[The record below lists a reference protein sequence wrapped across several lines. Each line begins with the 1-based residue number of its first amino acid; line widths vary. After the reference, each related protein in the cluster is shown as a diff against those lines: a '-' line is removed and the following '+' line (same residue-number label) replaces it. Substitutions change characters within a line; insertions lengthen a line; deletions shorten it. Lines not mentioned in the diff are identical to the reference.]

1 MNIDR
6 MIIGWV
12 QLIERYRI
20 ALIIGFIALAIFSI
34 FYIKDNLGIT
44 TDTTDMLSDELA
56 WRKLDIEYEKQF
68 PQFIDNV
75 LIVIES
81 NTPDQ
86 AIDTA
91 IKLYSALKKNPRLI
105 SDIYYPNLLPYF
117 RRSAFLFFND
127 EELQDLADQ
136 LATIQPFLG
145 TLLQDKN
152 MRGLFTMLIDALQ
165 YKEDSEDIE
174 LKPLLLEINRA
185 LENEKYNVSWQHLMS
200 SDKNLK
206 PVYREFIVL
215 QTLESDEELLPGE
228 DVIIHIRTI
237 ISSLKLDND
246 SVQIRLTGG
255 TALSYEELKSVS
267 EANIQAIIISFILV
281 AIILLIGL
289 DSIWLVFTALITLF
303 FGLIATTAFAAATVG
318 ELNLISVAFAVLYIG
333 LGIDF
338 TIHLTLRYREQAL
351 LSGESN
357 NALQQAMSRIFRSLI
372 LCAITTAIGFY
383 SFIPTDYQG
392 VAELGWIAGSG
403 MFISILFTLT
413 LLPALLSLRPYQAK
427 TRKQNR
433 CYHRLISF
441 LSTLPYN
448 YSKQILLFTLVVLI
462 GFVSQ
467 LYRVTFDINTLNLQD
482 PENESVQTY
491 RDLLKDS
498 ESSPWSGIL
507 LKENRSDTVAAIK
520 EIEQL
525 DLVDKVVW
533 YEDLL
538 PTDQDDKL
546 FIIDEMNLFMGV
558 LSTEESNTEINN
570 ADRIEVIK
578 KLKMKLGSFSRH
590 KLDTN
595 PELNNEISK
604 LGTHLT
610 MLLNNSSDNKNFI
623 SLERQL
629 LSNLDGRIRALND
642 ALSAVQV
649 ELKDIPAAV
658 HDRWVSQKN
667 SKIEHYKI
675 EIFPREN
682 LNDNAAMKRFVSQLQ
697 AYDNTVIGSPIINIE
712 AGNAVITA
720 FKSAFTY
727 ALIAIALLLLVLIKV
742 KMDAI
747 IILISVLV
755 GSVFTFGFMLIFNI
769 PLNFAN
775 IIGLPL
781 LLGIGVDSGIHIADR
796 FRQEQDSNKNIF
808 TTSSS
813 RGIIVS
819 SLTTICSV
827 GNLAFSSHTGT
838 ASMGL
843 LLTLGLASMM
853 ISTMMILPAFLIW
866 QNSLTVKRTNGAR
879 R

>member
-6 MIIGWV
+6 IIISWV
-12 QLIERYRI
+12 QSIERFRI
-20 ALIIGFIALAIFSI
+20 AIIIAFIVLTVFSI
-34 FYIKDNLGIT
+34 FYIIDNLGVS
-44 TDTTDMLSDELA
+44 TDTTDMLSEELA

-68 PQFIDNV
+68 PQFNDNV

-81 NTPDQ
+81 ETADQ
-86 AIDTA
+86 ATDTA
-91 IKLYSALKKNPRLI
+91 IRLHTALKDNPKLI

-117 RRSAFLFFND
+117 RQSAFLFFND

-136 LATIQPFLG
+136 LASVQAFLG

-152 MRGLFTMLIDALQ
+152 LRGLFTMISNAIQ
-165 YKEDSEDIE
+165 HKEDGEDIE
-174 LKPLLLEINRA
+174 IKPLLLEINRA
-185 LENEKYNVSWQHLMS
+185 LDNENYNVSWQRLMS
-200 SDKNLK
+200 SDKVEK
-206 PVYREFIVL
+206 SVYREFIML
-215 QTLESDEELLPGE
+215 QTLESKEELLPGA
-228 DVIIHIRTI
+228 DVLAHIRTVI
-237 ISSLKLDND
+237 RSLNLND
-246 SVQIRLTGG
+246 AVRVRLTDG

-289 DSIWLVFTALITLF
+289 DSIWLVITSLITLF

-338 TIHLTLRYREQAL
+338 TVHLTLRYREQVHAT
-351 LSGESN
+351 GGSN
-357 NALQQAMSRIFRSLI
+357 NALQQAMLHIFRSLI
-372 LCAITTAIGFY
+372 LCSITTAIGFY

-403 MFISILFTLT
+403 MLISIIYTLT
-413 LLPALLSLRPYQAK
+413 LLPALLSLRPYQSNDK
-427 TRKQNR
+427 NIYKNSHKIVILLT
-433 CYHRLISF
+433 
-441 LSTLPYN
+441 TLPYK
-448 YSKQILLFTLVVLI
+448 YSKQILIFTLIVLI
-462 GFVSQ
+462 AFISQ

-498 ESSPWSGIL
+498 DSSPWSSIL
-507 LKENRSDTVAAIK
+507 LKENRSDAIAAIK

-525 DLVDKVVW
+525 DLVDDVIW

-538 PTDQDDKL
+538 PNDQEDKL
-546 FIIDEMNLFMGV
+546 FIIDEINLFMGQ
-558 LSTEESNTEINN
+558 LSTEATKEQINN
-570 ADRIEVIK
+570 IERTVAVETLVK
-578 KLKMKLGSFSRH
+578 KLDYFSGH
-590 KLDTN
+590 ELESN
-595 PELNNEISK
+595 PELYSEIRK
-604 LGTHLT
+604 LKTHLT
-610 MLLNNSSDNKNFI
+610 TLLNNSSDNMNLL
-623 SLERQL
+623 SLEKQL
-629 LSNLDGRIRALND
+629 LSNLDGRIHSLND
-642 ALSAVQV
+642 ALNAEHV
-649 ELKDIPAAV
+649 ELGDIPATV
-658 HDRWVSQKN
+658 HDRWVSHK
-667 SKIEHYKI
+667 HYKI
-675 EIFPREN
+675 EIFPRED
-682 LNDNAAMKRFVSQLQ
+682 LNDNAAMKRFVDQLQ

-712 AGNAVITA
+712 AGAAVITA
-720 FKSAFTY
+720 FKNAFTY
-727 ALIAIALLLLVLIKV
+727 ALITITLLLLVLIKV
-742 KMDAI
+742 KGDAV
-747 IILISVLV
+747 IILVSVLV

-796 FRQEQDSNKNIF
+796 FRQEQGTNKNIF

-813 RGIIVS
+813 RGVIVS
-819 SLTTICSV
+819 SLTTICSI

-853 ISTMMILPAFLIW
+853 VSTMMILPAFLIW
-866 QNSLTVKRTNGAR
+866 QDSLQKQKTTS
-879 R
+879 

>member
-1 MNIDR
+1 MSNIQSSYFDQ
-6 MIIGWV
+6 MIIRWV
-12 QLIERYRI
+12 QLVESYRI
-20 ALIIGFIALAIFSI
+20 ALIFGFITLTIFSI
-34 FYIKDNLGIT
+34 FYIKDNLGIS
-44 TDTTDMLSDELA
+44 TDTTDMLSEDLA

-68 PQFIDNV
+68 PQFTDNV

-81 NTPDQ
+81 ETPDQ
-86 AIDTA
+86 ATDAA
-91 IKLYSALKKNPRLI
+91 IKLHTALKENPVLI
-105 SDIYYPNLLPYF
+105 SDIYYPNILPYF
-117 RRSAFLFFND
+117 RQSAFLFFND

-152 MRGLFTMLIDALQ
+152 MRGFFTMLTDALQ
-165 YKEDSEDIE
+165 YKEDGEEIE
-174 LKPLLLEINRA
+174 LKTLLLEINRA
-185 LENEKYNVSWQHLMS
+185 FENKSYNVSWQHLMN
-200 SDKNLK
+200 SDKIK
-206 PVYREFIVL
+206 KDIYREFIVL
-215 QTLESDEELLPGE
+215 KTLESKEELLPGA
-228 DVIIHIRTI
+228 DVINHVRTT
-237 ISSLKLDND
+237 ISTLAFDHD
-246 SVQIRLTGG
+246 SVKIRLTGG

-289 DSIWLVFTALITLF
+289 DSIWLVFASLITLI
-303 FGLIATTAFAAATVG
+303 FGLITTTAFAAATVG

-338 TIHLTLRYREQAL
+338 TIHLVLRYREQVL
-351 LSGESN
+351 LTEKN
-357 NALQQAMSRIFRSLI
+357 IALQQAMTKIFRSLL

-403 MFISILFTLT
+403 MFISIFFTLT
-413 LLPALLSLRPYQAK
+413 LLPALLSLRHYQSEK
-427 TRKQNR
+427 KR
-433 CYHRLISF
+433 F
-441 LSTLPYN
+441 LKGNKVFVTFVTTLPYK
-448 YSKQILLFTLVVLI
+448 YSKQILLFTLIVLI

-467 LYRVTFDINTLNLQD
+467 LYRISFDINTLNLQD

-498 ESSPWSGIL
+498 ESSPWSSVL
-507 LKENRSDTVAAIK
+507 LKENRNDIVTAIK
-520 EIEQL
+520 ELEQL

-538 PTDQDDKL
+538 PEDQEDKL
-546 FIIDEMNLFMGV
+546 FIIDEMNLFMGL
-558 LSTEESNTEINN
+558 LSTDNTNIEINN
-570 ADRIEVIK
+570 KDRIESIE
-578 KLKMKLGSFSRH
+578 KLKMKLGSFSGH
-590 KLDTN
+590 NLESN
-595 PELNNEISK
+595 PELDNEISR
-604 LGTHLT
+604 LRFHLT
-610 MLLNNSSDNKNFI
+610 RLLKNSSDNNNLI
-623 SLERQL
+623 SLEKQL
-629 LSNLDGRIRALND
+629 LSNLDGRIHALND
-642 ALSAVQV
+642 ALNAKQV
-649 ELKDIPAAV
+649 NLSDIPASV
-658 HDRWVSQKN
+658 HDRWVSQK
-667 SKIEHYKI
+667 HYKV
-675 EIFPREN
+675 EIFPRED
-682 LNDNAAMKRFVSQLQ
+682 LNDNAAMKRFVNQLQ
-697 AYDNTVIGSPIINIE
+697 AYDDTVIGSPIINIE
-712 AGNAVITA
+712 AGDAVITA

-727 ALIAIALLLLVLIKV
+727 ALIVIAFLLLVLIKV
-742 KMDAI
+742 KMDAA

-796 FRQEQDSNKNIF
+796 FRQEQGSNKNIF

-813 RGIIVS
+813 RGVIVS
-819 SLTTICSV
+819 SFTTICSV

-853 ISTMMILPAFLIW
+853 ISTMIILPAFLIW
-866 QNSLTVKRTNGAR
+866 QNSLKNSA
-879 R
+879 

>member
-1 MNIDR
+1 MKTDS
-6 MIIGWV
+6 MIISWV

-20 ALIIGFIALAIFSI
+20 ALIIGFIALTIFSI

-44 TDTTDMLSDELA
+44 TDTTDMLSEKLA

-68 PQFIDNV
+68 PQFTDNV

-81 NTPDQ
+81 KTPDQ
-86 AIDTA
+86 ATDTA
-91 IKLYSALKKNPRLI
+91 IKLHSALKENPRLI

-117 RRSAFLFFND
+117 RQSAFLFFDD

-152 MRGLFTMLIDALQ
+152 MRGLFTMLTDALQ
-165 YKEDSEDIE
+165 YKSDGEDIE

-200 SDKNLK
+200 SDKDLK

-228 DVIIHIRTI
+228 DVIKHIRTI
-237 ISSLKLDND
+237 ISLLELNND
-246 SVQIRLTGG
+246 TVRIRLTGG

-289 DSIWLVFTALITLF
+289 GSIWLVITSIITLF

-338 TIHLTLRYREQAL
+338 TIHLTLRYREQVL
-351 LSGESN
+351 LSGKSD
-357 NALQQAMSRIFRSLI
+357 NALQQAMSHIFRSLI

-403 MFISILFTLT
+403 MFISVFFTLT
-413 LLPALLSLRPYQAK
+413 LLPALLSLRPYQAR
-427 TRKQNR
+427 TGKQNKC
-433 CYHRLISF
+433 CYRLVSF
-441 LSTLPYN
+441 LTTLPYN
-448 YSKQILLFTLVVLI
+448 YSKQILLFTLVILI
-462 GFVSQ
+462 GFISQ

-498 ESSPWSGIL
+498 DSSPWSSIL
-507 LKENRSDTVAAIK
+507 LKENRSDAVAAIK

-558 LSTEESNTEINN
+558 LSTEESNTEINDI
-570 ADRIEVIK
+570 DRIEAIK
-578 KLKMKLGSFSRH
+578 KLKMKLDSFSAH
-590 KLDTN
+590 KSDSD
-595 PELNNEISK
+595 PELDSEINK
-604 LGTHLT
+604 LSRHLT
-610 MLLNNSSDNKNFI
+610 TLLSNSSDNNNLASVEK
-623 SLERQL
+623 QL
-629 LSNLDGRIRALND
+629 LSNLDGRIHALND
-642 ALSAVQV
+642 ALNAEQV
-649 ELKDIPAAV
+649 ELKDIPAIV
-658 HDRWVSQKN
+658 HNRWVSHEN
-667 SKIEHYKI
+667 SKIKHYKI
-675 EIFPREN
+675 EIFPRED
-682 LNDNAAMKRFVSQLQ
+682 LNDNAAMERFVSQLQ

-712 AGNAVITA
+712 AGAAVITA

-727 ALIAIALLLLVLIKV
+727 ALIAITLLLLVLIKV
-742 KMDAI
+742 KMDAA

-796 FRQEQDSNKNIF
+796 FRQEQGSNKNIF

-813 RGIIVS
+813 RGVIVS

-827 GNLAFSSHTGT
+827 GNLAFSSHAGT

-866 QNSLTVKRTNGAR
+866 QSSLNKQTAL
-879 R
+879 

>member
-1 MNIDR
+1 MSGTR
-6 MIIGWV
+6 SPYFEHMIINWV
-12 QLIERYRI
+12 QLVERYRI
-20 ALIIGFIALAIFSI
+20 AIIIGFIALTVFSV
-34 FYIKDNLGIT
+34 FYIKDNLGVS
-44 TDTTDMLSDELA
+44 TDTADMLSEELA
-56 WRKLDIEYEKQF
+56 WRQLDIEYEKQF
-68 PQFIDNV
+68 PQFNDNV

-81 NTPDQ
+81 KTPDQ
-86 AIDTA
+86 ATDTA
-91 IKLYSALKKNPRLI
+91 IKVHSALKENPELI

-117 RRSAFLFFND
+117 RQSAFLFFDD

-152 MRGLFTMLIDALQ
+152 MRGLFTMLTDALQ
-165 YKEDSEDIE
+165 YHEDGEDIE
-174 LKPLLLEINRA
+174 LKPLLLEINHA

-200 SDKNLK
+200 SDKELK

-228 DVIIHIRTI
+228 DVIKHIRAT
-237 ISSLKLDND
+237 ISSLELNNN
-246 SVQIRLTGG
+246 SVRIRLSGG

-281 AIILLIGL
+281 AIILSIGL
-289 DSIWLVFTALITLF
+289 DSIWLVFASLITLF

-338 TIHLTLRYREQAL
+338 TIHLTLRYREQVL
-351 LSGESN
+351 LSNENN

-413 LLPALLSLRPYQAK
+413 LLPALLSLRPYQVK
-427 TRKQNR
+427 TAQQNK
-433 CYHRLISF
+433 CCHRLFSF
-441 LSTLPYN
+441 LTTLPYR
-448 YSKQILLFTLVVLI
+448 YSKHILLFTLIILI

-467 LYRVTFDINTLNLQD
+467 LYRVSFDTNTLNLQD

-498 ESSPWSGIL
+498 DSSPWTSIL
-507 LKENRSDTVAAIK
+507 LKEKRSDAVAAIK

-525 DLVDKVVW
+525 DLVDKVIW

-538 PTDQDDKL
+538 PVDQDDKL
-546 FIIDEMNLFMGV
+546 FIIDEMNLFMGI
-558 LSTEESNTEINN
+558 LSTKESNTEINN
-570 ADRIEVIK
+570 ADRTESIK
-578 KLKMKLGSFSRH
+578 KLKMKLDSFSVN
-590 KLDTN
+590 KSDSN
-595 PELNNEISK
+595 PEFDNEISK
-604 LGTHLT
+604 LSTHLT
-610 MLLNNSSDNKNFI
+610 TLLNNSNNKNLI
-623 SLERQL
+623 SLEKQL
-629 LSNLDGRIRALND
+629 LSNLDGRIHALND
-642 ALSAVQV
+642 ALNAEQV
-649 ELKDIPAAV
+649 ELKDIPFAV
-658 HDRWVSQKN
+658 HERWLSHK
-667 SKIEHYKI
+667 HYKI
-675 EIFPREN
+675 EIFPRED

-712 AGNAVITA
+712 AGEAVITA

-727 ALIAIALLLLVLIKV
+727 ALIAIAFLLLILIKV
-742 KMDAI
+742 KMDAA

-796 FRQEQDSNKNIF
+796 FRQEQGSNKNIF

-813 RGIIVS
+813 RGVIVS

-866 QNSLTVKRTNGAR
+866 QDSLNKQTAL
-879 R
+879 